1 MRRRKKPRSNSAGGS
16 ARDRM
21 KRQTIYGLMAEF
33 KTAEQLL
40 EAAHRT
46 QSAGYRRIDAFAPFP
61 IEGLAEAVGFHRT
74 RLPLVVLC
82 AGIFGGCAGFFLQY
96 YAAVISY
103 PINVGGRPL
112 NSWPAFIPI
121 TFEMTILSAAAAAV
135 FGMLA
140 MNGLPTPYHPVF
152 NVPRVALAS
161 RDRFFLCIKAR
172 DPLFD
177 REKTRQFLETLTAR
191 EVSEI
196 EV

>member
-1 MRRRKKPRSNSAGGS
+1 LAAVHFVENRSMKKH
-16 ARDRM
+16 
-21 KRQTIYGLMAEF
+21 TIYGLMAEF
-33 KTAEQLL
+33 STPEQLL

-46 QSAGYRRIDAFAPFP
+46 SSAGYRRIDAFAPFP
-61 IEGLAEAVGFHRT
+61 IEGLAEAIGFHGT
-74 RLPLVVLC
+74 RLPLVVLL
-82 AGIFGGCAGFFLQY
+82 AGIAGACSGFFLQY
-96 YAAVISY
+96 YSAVISY
-103 PINVGGRPL
+103 PLNVGGRPL

-121 TFEMTILSAAAAAV
+121 TFELTILFAAGAAV

-152 NVPRVALAS
+152 NVPRFALAS

-177 REKTRQFLETLTAR
+177 LEKTKEFLATLNAR

-196 EV
+196 EP

>member
-1 MRRRKKPRSNSAGGS
+1 
-16 ARDRM
+16 
-21 KRQTIYGLMAEF
+21 MAEF
-33 KTAEQLL
+33 KTAEELL
-40 EAAHRT
+40 AAAHRA
-46 QSAGYRRIDAFAPFP
+46 QSAGYRRIDAFSPFP
-61 IEGLAEAVGFHRT
+61 IEGLADAVGFHRT

-82 AGIFGGCAGFFLQY
+82 AGILGGCSGFLLQY
-96 YAAVISY
+96 YGAAISY

-121 TFEMTILSAAAAAV
+121 TFEMTILFAAAAAV

-152 NVPRVALAS
+152 NVPRFALAS
-161 RDRFFLCIKAR
+161 RDRFFLCIKAH

-177 REKTRQFLETLTAR
+177 RVGTRQFLESLTAR